1 MTDHPEKRK
10 AANDLNGANN
20 RGNIQSVP
28 REVHLSHE
36 RESREN
42 VKIVNRLKLSRFWTK
57 LIQGRDKNERF
68 VQRLW

>member
-1 MTDHPEKRK
+1 MH
-10 AANDLNGANN
+10 GANN

-42 VKIVNRLKLSRFWTK
+42 VKIVYRLKLSRFWTK
-57 LIQGRDKNERF
+57 PIQGRDKNEFRAEIMVTF
-68 VQRLW
+68 SICRNRGQN